1 MLPANALHGAPA
13 SLTVGLLVTLAPLA
27 VEMPRALALLG
38 TLPPLEL
45 RGALVLLT
53 AEPFGRLVLPAVGL
67 HGALT
72 PLPVEPLGVLA
83 PLAIEPPGA
92 PLPQPVELR
101 APLGSDLGD
110 EEEKSSANMNRRRRS
125 ASSRDTGRGK
135 SSPRR
140 PP

>member
-13 SLTVGLLVTLAPLA
+13 SLTVGLLGTLAPLA

-38 TLPPLEL
+38 ALPPLEL

-72 PLPVEPLGVLA
+72 PLPVEPL
-83 PLAIEPPGA
+83 ECWRRS
-92 PLPQPVELR
+92 Q
-101 APLGSDLGD
+101 
-110 EEEKSSANMNRRRRS
+110 SSRPERRYRSQSSCARRSAATSGTRRRS
-125 ASSRDTGRGK
+125 
-135 SSPRR
+135 RR
-140 PP
+140 RI